1 MIAPKPRD
9 YILTNYAHSKR
20 KGEREK
26 ERGGGSVKIA
36 KNRKNEEGQRPLK

>member
-20 KGEREK
+20 KGER
-26 ERGGGSVKIA
+26 GGGSVKIA
-36 KNRKNEEGQRPLK
+36 KNRKNEEGQRSLK

>member
-9 YILTNYAHSKR
+9 YILTNYAYR
-20 KGEREK
+20 RGKGKER